1 MEKAIPT
8 FKKAAALPAK
18 VAKGE
23 GQVQEYTKAIEG
35 LLSSIQSGNQSA
47 VAKCA
52 ELLKGTV
59 DGGGLVYVFGSGH
72 STILVEEAFHR
83 AGGLIPVY
91 PVLHT
96 FLTPHTTPK
105 ISGKLERLEG
115 VAPILF
121 ARSGAKRGDV
131 MWIASNSGINAAA
144 IEMAAEC
151 RKAGVATIALTS
163 LSHSK
168 SVTSRHSS
176 GKRLFELC
184 DIVLDNH
191 CPTGDALVEIAG
203 VRVAAGSTIANSF
216 LYHWALTK
224 ACELWAA
231 EGKALPIYQSAN
243 TPGGDAHNEKL
254 EAPYR
259 SRIPLL

>member
-1 MEKAIPT
+1 MDYTKAVESLLENIR
-8 FKKAAALPAK
+8 KDNADVVAQAAAL
-18 VAKGE
+18 
-23 GQVQEYTKAIEG
+23 
-35 LLSSIQSGNQSA
+35 
-47 VAKCA
+47 
-52 ELLKGTV
+52 LKRTV
-59 DGGGLVYVFGSGH
+59 DGSGLVYVFGSGH
-72 STILVEEAFHR
+72 SAILVEEAFHR

-91 PVLHT
+91 PVMHE
-96 FLTPHTTPK
+96 FLSPHTTPK

-121 ARSGAKRGDV
+121 ARCGAKQGDM

-151 RKAGVATIALTS
+151 KKAGVTTVAVTS
-163 LSHSK
+163 LAHSK
-168 SVTSRHSS
+168 KATSRHST

-184 DIVLDNH
+184 DLVLDNH
-191 CPTGDALVEIAG
+191 CPSGDALVEIAG

-216 LYHWALTK
+216 MYHWVLTS
-224 ACELWAA
+224 ACELWAK
-231 EGKALPIYQSAN
+231 EGKQLPIYQSAN

-254 EAPYR
+254 EASYR